1 MSTEERVKRIL
12 LENCLKDVDPK
23 ELRSDSALIE
33 YGVGLDSVATLEL
46 LVALEQEFKIQ
57 IDESGITPQTFESIR
72 AISSHIESIV

>member
-57 IDESGITPQTFESIR
+57 IDESEITPETFETINSI
-72 AISSHIESIV
+72 SKHINALL